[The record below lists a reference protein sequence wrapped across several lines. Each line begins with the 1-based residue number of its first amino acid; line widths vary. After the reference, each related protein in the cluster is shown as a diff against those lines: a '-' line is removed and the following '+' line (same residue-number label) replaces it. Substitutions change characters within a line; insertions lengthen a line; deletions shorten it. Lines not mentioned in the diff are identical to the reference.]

1 MVTVSVITPAYNA
14 ERTIQE
20 TVESVLAQTFTDF
33 EFIIINDGSTDAT
46 LEVVD
51 RFSDPRLQVFTF
63 DNSGPQK
70 SRNRGI
76 SRASGQYI
84 SFIDADDLWTP
95 DKLELQLKV
104 LKQNPAASVVYS
116 WTNVINERGELHRRG
131 GHLTP
136 KGDVF
141 IDLLLNN
148 FVESGSN
155 LLAYTEAICSIGGFD
170 EKMVAGQDLDILL
183 SLSAQYDFDVVPK
196 VQVLYRKSRE
206 TKSWSSSIL
215 RARAG
220 IDQVLAKHL
229 SEREDLKEYR
239 KACIGNLYKYLIF
252 ECLSNSPSREKGWYS
267 FQLLWVVLINDN
279 SLITK
284 KVFFKICLRI
294 MATALLPPTASSW
307 LASKYSYFFDINSLY
322 GYLKTERI

>member
-1 MVTVSVITPAYNA
+1 MVTVSVITPVYNA
-14 ERTIQE
+14 EHTIQE

-46 LEVVD
+46 LKIID
-51 RFSDPRLQVFTF
+51 QFSDPRLQVFTF

-76 SRASGQYI
+76 DKAAGQYI

-95 DKLELQLKV
+95 DKLELQLKT
-104 LKQNPAASVVYS
+104 LQQNPAASVVYS
-116 WTNVINERGELHRRG
+116 WTNVIDEKGDLHRRG
-131 GHLTP
+131 GHRTK

-155 LLAYTEAICSIGGFD
+155 LLAYTEAVRHIGGFD
-170 EKMVAGQDLDILL
+170 ENMVAGQDLDILL
-183 SLSAQYDFDVVPK
+183 SLSVQYAFDAVPK
-196 VQVLYRKSRE
+196 VQVLYRKSQQ
-206 TKSWSSSIL
+206 TKSWSSSIK

-229 SEREDLKEYR
+229 LDRKDLKEYR
-239 KACIGNLYKYLIF
+239 KACIGNSYKYLVF

-267 FQLLWVVLINDN
+267 IRLLWIVILNDR
-279 SLITK
+279 SLLTK
-284 KVFFKICLRI
+284 KVLLKICLRI
-294 MATALLPPTASSW
+294 MATTLLPHSVSRW
-307 LASKYSYFFDINSLY
+307 LASKYSYFFDITSLY
-322 GYLKTERI
+322 GYLETKRI